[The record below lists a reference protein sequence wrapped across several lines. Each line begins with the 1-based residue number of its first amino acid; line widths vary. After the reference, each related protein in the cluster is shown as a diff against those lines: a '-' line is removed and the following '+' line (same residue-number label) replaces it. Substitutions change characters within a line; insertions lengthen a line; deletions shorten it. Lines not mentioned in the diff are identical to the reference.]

1 MLPLA
6 IILIPA
12 LALLS
17 ACSAPLASAPTPVGL
32 VNTTQQPSVGGRDPE
47 ASLGY
52 LALSDEEL
60 ARMAVFYHAER
71 RGWNK

>member
-1 MLPLA
+1 MLRA
-6 IILIPA
+6 
-12 LALLS
+12 
-17 ACSAPLASAPTPVGL
+17 ACVGTDADVGL

-47 ASLGY
+47 ASQGY

>member
-32 VNTTQQPSVGGRDPE
+32 VNTTQQPVGGRDPE

-52 LALSDEEL
+52 LALSDEDL
-60 ARMAVFYHAER
+60 SRMAVFYHAER